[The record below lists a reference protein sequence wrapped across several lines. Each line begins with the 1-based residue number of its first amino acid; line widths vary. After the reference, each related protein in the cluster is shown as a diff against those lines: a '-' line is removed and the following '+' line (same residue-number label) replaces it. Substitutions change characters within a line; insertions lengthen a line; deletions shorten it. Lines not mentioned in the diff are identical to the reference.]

1 MIQAVIQ
8 KWGNSQALRLPRA
21 VLNAANMQEN
31 DAVSIEVQEDL
42 ITLRKL
48 PRRKTLDGLF
58 ARYSGD
64 YRPVEFDY
72 GAEVGPEVFD

>member
-1 MIQAVIQ
+1 M
-8 KWGNSQALRLPRA
+8 
-21 VLNAANMQEN
+21 
-31 DAVSIEVQEDL
+31 SIEVQEDL

-72 GAEVGPEVFD
+72 GAEAGPEVFD

>member
-1 MIQAVIQ
+1 M
-8 KWGNSQALRLPRA
+8 
-21 VLNAANMQEN
+21 
-31 DAVSIEVQEDL
+31 SIEVQEDL

-72 GAEVGPEVFD
+72 GTEVGLEAFD